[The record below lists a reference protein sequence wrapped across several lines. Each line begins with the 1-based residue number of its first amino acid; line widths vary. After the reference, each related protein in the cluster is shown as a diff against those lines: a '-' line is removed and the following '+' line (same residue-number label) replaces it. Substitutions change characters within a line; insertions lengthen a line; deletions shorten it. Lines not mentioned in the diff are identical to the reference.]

1 MTTSTYAGGLPFSF
15 WYVTEKEMEVPGGAV
30 RGATTG
36 SRRLVGPSTARAGP
50 MRAARSTVA
59 AAMDRQSRA
68 YGTRRGRWMIA
79 TDDASTPGMSS
90 RRSVEHG
97 RRYPRS
103 QWYGRHPDGLRRS
116 RRCRVA
122 PAHRVAA
129 HHPKSGCRTGSIAII
144 LGRMQILTPR
154 RDDRLRATTPAGV
167 ATHTAVAGSM
177 LVAAVAVA
185 WLDLAT
191 PLLRTLQIP
200 VRPTVAEAVVAVVA
214 WAAAL
219 GLPAVLL
226 VVGAVRLLDVADGLT
241 GLHRQ
246 AGPNGALAAQL
257 GDGYVVCEAVRLPDG
272 SAIPRIVLGPHGLA
286 VLEVTPPRS
295 ATRHR
300 DGRWELRLRDGRWVA
315 MENPLDRTSRD
326 AERVRRWCAADDR
339 DFVVRVHAAL
349 VVPDAS
355 IQRTPTCAVIAAD
368 QIPSWIGSLPAQRTL
383 TPGRR
388 ARLARMLVER
398 I

>member
-1 MTTSTYAGGLPFSF
+1 
-15 WYVTEKEMEVPGGAV
+15 
-30 RGATTG
+30 
-36 SRRLVGPSTARAGP
+36 
-50 MRAARSTVA
+50 
-59 AAMDRQSRA
+59 
-68 YGTRRGRWMIA
+68 
-79 TDDASTPGMSS
+79 
-90 RRSVEHG
+90 
-97 RRYPRS
+97 
-103 QWYGRHPDGLRRS
+103 
-116 RRCRVA
+116 
-122 PAHRVAA
+122 
-129 HHPKSGCRTGSIAII
+129 
-144 LGRMQILTPR
+144 MQILTPR
-154 RDDRLRATTPAGV
+154 RAGRLRPATPAGV
-167 ATHTAVAGSM
+167 VAHAAVAGAM
-177 LVAAVAVA
+177 LVAAIAVA

-200 VRPTVAEAVVAVVA
+200 VRPTVAEAAVAVVA
-214 WAAAL
+214 WAATL
-219 GLPAVLL
+219 GLPVVLL
-226 VVGAVRLLDVADGLT
+226 VVGTVRLLDVAGGLA

-246 AGPNGALAAQL
+246 AGPSGALAAQL

-272 SAIPRIVLGPHGLA
+272 STIPRIVLGPHGLA
-286 VLEVTPPRS
+286 VLEVAPLRS

-300 DGRWELRLRDGRWVA
+300 DGRWELRLGDGRWVA

-368 QIPSWIGSLPAQRTL
+368 QIPAWIGSLPAQRTL